1 MDLKSAKKIL
11 GEMFDLASQIDDDI
25 LSETTQAIYNDV
37 QAHKTLEQVIT
48 SARELMVF
56 VNEVP
61 EDDFIYEI
69 KLEMEELLN
78 TLLEDE

>member
-11 GEMFDLASQIDDDI
+11 EEMFDLASQIEDEI
-25 LSETTQAIYNDV
+25 LAETSQAIYNDV
-37 QAHKTLEQVIT
+37 QAHRTVEQVIT

-78 TLLEDE
+78 SLMGDE